1 MTKYV
6 LSGRMPPNARKQ
18 TAITQID
25 KLTDLINDKGPMS
38 IDDVIDYY
46 TKNGVERDI
55 MLAGEVLKVPWT
67 TLVRWWLKKFIKD
80 GIIIVDN

>member
-1 MTKYV
+1 
-6 LSGRMPPNARKQ
+6 MPPNARKQ

-25 KLTDLINDKGPMS
+25 KLTDLINDKGTMS

-46 TKNGVERDI
+46 TKNGVARDI

>member
-1 MTKYV
+1 
-6 LSGRMPPNARKQ
+6 MPPNARKQ